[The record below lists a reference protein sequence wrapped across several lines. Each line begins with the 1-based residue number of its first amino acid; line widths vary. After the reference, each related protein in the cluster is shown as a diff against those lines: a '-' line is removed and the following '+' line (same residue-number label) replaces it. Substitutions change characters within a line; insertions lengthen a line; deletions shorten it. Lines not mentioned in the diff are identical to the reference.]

1 MVGYLTID
9 NLKIE
14 EGNFGSLLAIYRL
27 LPSFKRELAIDR
39 VIAAITLEPEE
50 INLALQQFQ
59 QRYKLGE
66 HLSLALSNYTH
77 KNQAY
82 H

>member
-1 MVGYLTID
+1 M
-9 NLKIE
+9 NLK
-14 EGNFGSLLAIYRL
+14 NSLLTRITQ
-27 LPSFKRELAIDR
+27 
-39 VIAAITLEPEE
+39 IAG
-50 INLALQQFQ
+50 QCGG
-59 QRYKLGE
+59 RRE

>member
-1 MVGYLTID
+1 MFFKQIISIVLALTIFVAHTPPVFAS
-9 NLKIE
+9 NMISW
-14 EGNFGSLLAIYRL
+14 GI
-27 LPSFKRELAIDR
+27 P
-39 VIAAITLEPEE
+39 E
-50 INLALQQFQ
+50 INIQNA
-59 QRYKLGE
+59 LGE

>member
-1 MVGYLTID
+1 M
-9 NLKIE
+9 NNIE
-14 EGNFGSLLAIYRL
+14 DFSISLPITTAARN
-27 LPSFKRELAIDR
+27 
-39 VIAAITLEPEE
+39 IA
-50 INLALQQFQ
+50 
-59 QRYKLGE
+59 QRFASQRE

>member
-1 MVGYLTID
+1 MRPNLKLSRRKALYLTIGGLGFAMVSC
-9 NLKIE
+9 N
-14 EGNFGSLLAIYRL
+14 SPA
-27 LPSFKRELAIDR
+27 PA
-39 VIAAITLEPEE
+39 PE
-50 INLALQQFQ
+50 AS
-59 QRYKLGE
+59 RE